1 MYIFKYIKITSLLII
16 FISISVAAFSMA
28 AEEFDVVVVGGG
40 LAGLTASLELEER
53 KQNYAMFEARDRLGG
68 RTYSEKHGDSVFNM
82 GGEWIDSD
90 HKGMQWLAGKVDVS
104 LKKETYDQPI
114 RVTIEGNELSSEDR
128 IALLKSIRQKL
139 TPTIKSLDAS
149 QAWYTVDWQYKS
161 LAEVLPDDLS
171 SAERQFINA
180 YLEADEGLSLDE
192 LNSFCMNS
200 LHEDLGDFLELLE
213 YKESSWR
220 PSILRNRS
228 AYQYRVKGGMNQM
241 IRAIRDR
248 LSPERIRLEHQ
259 LNRISKSADN
269 KFHLSFNHNGAIHDV
284 VAKSVIMTIPFS
296 VLRSLE
302 LDESLGLSDLHREA
316 IQTLSY
322 GTNSKIQLR
331 GEMEPDLRYLVNA
344 TESSTTSWKLVS
356 GAGLTIFMGGK
367 TGRTLSSETAV
378 PLVRSVLRSLPT
390 SEAGSAAGAVEEAL
404 FIIEENWL
412 EDPFARGSYS
422 ASGLHAPRLDIP
434 SALKAFNGFR
444 EFAEPVGGLIFAGE
458 HTQMDN
464 GYMESAVRSGKLAAK
479 YYLSNRDSF

>member
-1 MYIFKYIKITSLLII
+1 MYILRYLKITSLII
-16 FISISVAAFSMA
+16 LSFSINAAAFSMA
-28 AEEFDVVVVGGG
+28 VEEFDVVVVGGG

-53 KQNYAMFEARDRLGG
+53 EQNYATFEARDRLGG
-68 RTYSEKHGDSVFNM
+68 RTYSEKYGDGVFNM

-90 HKGMQWLAGKVDVS
+90 HKGMQWLAGRVGVS

-139 TPTIKSLDAS
+139 TLTIESLNAS
-149 QAWYTVDWQYKS
+149 QAWYNVHWQYKS
-161 LAEVLPDDLS
+161 LSEVLPDDLL

-180 YLEADEGLSLDE
+180 YLEADEGLSPDA
-192 LNSFCMNS
+192 LNSFCVNS

-220 PSILRNRS
+220 PSILRNFS
-228 AYQYRVKGGMNQM
+228 AYQYRVKGGMSQM
-241 IRAIRDR
+241 IGAIRDR
-248 LSPERIRLEHQ
+248 LSAERIRLEHQ
-259 LNRISKSADN
+259 LNRISKAADN
-269 KFHLSFNHNGAIHDV
+269 KFHLSFNHNGATHDV

-322 GTNSKIQLR
+322 GTNSKVQVR

-344 TESSTTSWKLVS
+344 TDSSTTSWKPVS
-356 GAGLTIFMGGK
+356 GAGLTIFMGGE

-378 PLVRSVLRSLPT
+378 PLMRSALRSLPT
-390 SEAGSAAGAVEEAL
+390 LEAGSAAGVAEEAA
-404 FIIEENWL
+404 FVIKNWF

-434 SALKAFNGFR
+434 SALAAFNGFR
-444 EFAEPVGGLIFAGE
+444 EFAEPVGGLVFAGE
-458 HTQMDN
+458 HTQVDN